1 VVGQAVRIL
10 TGVRCWE
17 ECGRSLHVAMRNS
30 QCPLDAFEL
39 KIGDSLRRKID
50 DGLVHS
56 RFGVVI
62 LSKAFFAKNWPQHEL
77 DGLVTRTVSGEQTI
91 LPIWH
96 GITKA
101 EVMAASPSLSDKIAR
116 STADFTIEEIAA
128 EIADVVRPIPMTVPE
143 PS

>member
-1 VVGQAVRIL
+1 MSEDKPQIALPLANTLRKLNVSV
-10 TGVRCWE
+10 W
-17 ECGRSLHVAMRNS
+17 
-30 QCPLDAFEL
+30 LDAFEL

-62 LSKAFFAKNWPQHEL
+62 LSKAFLAKNWPQYEL

-101 EVMAASPSLSDKIAR
+101 EVMAASPSLADKIAR

-128 EIADVVRPIPMTVPE
+128 ETADVVLPAPVTAPE

>member
-1 VVGQAVRIL
+1 LPL
-10 TGVRCWE
+10 TNTLRKLNVSVW
-17 ECGRSLHVAMRNS
+17 
-30 QCPLDAFEL
+30 LDAFEL
-39 KIGDSLRRKID
+39 KLGDSRRRKTD

-62 LSKAFFAKNWPQHEL
+62 RSKAFFAKNWPQYEL

-96 GITKA
+96 GITET
-101 EVMAASPSLSDKIAR
+101 EVMAASPSLAGKIAR

-128 EIADVVRPIPMTVPE
+128 EIADVVRRYGWPRRN